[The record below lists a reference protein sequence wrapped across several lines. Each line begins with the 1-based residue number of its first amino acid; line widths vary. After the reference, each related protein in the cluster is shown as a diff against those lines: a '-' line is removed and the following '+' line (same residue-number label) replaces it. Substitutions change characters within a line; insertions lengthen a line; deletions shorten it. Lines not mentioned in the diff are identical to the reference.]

1 MERDKT
7 DMTPAPSGRNEGN
20 GKANTESPPGVKTLT
35 TWRKIGRLEKFKDGA
50 AVLLYKDFFR
60 VEHRLYISWQD
71 IRRIK
76 EDRSPGDVVRIDE
89 IDQEI
94 VISPAGWAY
103 RSRGGRTL
111 CMKLPG
117 LAGVLASTPWSAF
130 LAVLE
135 GRSRAAPLSVLSRSP
150 PNPNWLPVAYSGLMD
165 GLARGP

>member
-1 MERDKT
+1 MKKRTE
-7 DMTPAPSGRNEGN
+7 MAPAPGATTEGVGRPIS
-20 GKANTESPPGVKTLT
+20 ESPSVVKTLT

-50 AVLLYKDFFR
+50 AVLLYKDFFK
-60 VEHRLYISWQD
+60 VEHRLYIGWQD

-76 EDRSPGDVVRIDE
+76 EDWTPGDVVRIDE
-89 IDQEI
+89 TNQEI
-94 VISPAGWAY
+94 MISIEGRAY
-103 RSRGGRTL
+103 RSRGGRAL

-117 LAGVLASTPWSAF
+117 LAGVIASTPWSAF

-165 GLARGP
+165 GLARGS